1 MPGSR
6 DPIEHDRDQLA
17 MLARQIGENWVETPY
32 FDQAEQ
38 DTDWHWHDFV
48 FPMIQDCDFSVVLD
62 LAAGHGRNA
71 AKLLEL
77 AEKLYIVDVNE
88 ENVEFC
94 RRRFEGDERVS
105 FLLCD
110 GISLTGIPD
119 GEISLAYC
127 FDSMVHFD
135 SDVVRAYLG
144 EFRRVLRPGGR
155 GMCHHSNYTAQPST
169 PDFRANPHW
178 RNFMSRELFEHYCYK
193 EGLAVIHAQV
203 IDWGVPELDCITVFE
218 KPVASS

>member
-1 MPGSR
+1 LKTSGS
-6 DPIEHDRDQLA
+6 EHPRERDRDQLA
-17 MLARQIGENWVETPY
+17 RLAREIGENWVETPY
-32 FDQAEQ
+32 FDQAEG
-38 DTDWHWHDFV
+38 DTDWHWHDFA

-88 ENVEFC
+88 ENVDFC
-94 RRRFEGDERVS
+94 RRRFHGDARVS
-105 FLLCD
+105 FLVCD
-110 GISLTGIPD
+110 GISLTGVPD
-119 GEISLAYC
+119 EEITLAYC

-155 GMCHHSNYTAQPST
+155 GMCHHSNYSANPSAD
-169 PDFRANPHW
+169 DFRDNPHW
-178 RNFMSRELFEHYCYK
+178 RNFMSRELFEHYCAK
-193 EGLAVIHAQV
+193 EGLVVIRSQL
-203 IDWGVPELDCITVFE
+203 IEWGIPDLDCITVFE
-218 KPVASS
+218 KPAG